1 MAEPG
6 LAITSHEHC
15 KSWPAA
21 PATPGE
27 GNGSVA
33 YRVAWDE
40 HPMRHGP
47 KLRSGAMLMF
57 GTGCEVLLPFVRSVA
72 LAHLISP
79 TQFGLATA
87 LAVAS
92 GFAELVTD
100 VGIHNA
106 AMRQGGKN
114 ENGPRALDTLHTI
127 LLVRC
132 GLLGLVLTAIGVP
145 LAHFFHAPEAAWS
158 FTLLGPLALLR
169 GFMHMEVK
177 EVMRDYV
184 YGPDAISVVVG
195 HVAWTVVTIGVAVV
209 ADDYRCML
217 YGLYA
222 QTLFQIVATHLVSKT
237 RFRLGWS
244 REIARETLIYGAPMM
259 PNGVALAVSGM
270 GDRFLIGSFLGLN
283 ALALYNVAAMAAF
296 MPRGVVLRLL
306 MAVAV
311 PTFINRGIE
320 RAAST
325 RSFDYWAI
333 LLTVLSAFYALSF
346 LCFGG
351 VLVELVFGR
360 QYALGQSL
368 VSALALSVYLKFL
381 LSLPAPPALAFGQ
394 TRLILL
400 SSVLAAC
407 ALAGG
412 ALAVFLTEHTLSHFI
427 LGVVAGEFL
436 AVIWIVARSLK
447 LYAFATSLTWMA
459 VLLPIGVLAGA
470 HYATAAIATNDV
482 IMRIE
487 IFVILGAVL
496 GLGYA
501 LILVMN
507 KLPIIPALLR
517 RRLSKPA

>member
-15 KSWPAA
+15 KSRPAA

-33 YRVAWDE
+33 YRVAWGE
-40 HPMRHGP
+40 PPMRHGP

-114 ENGPRALDTLHTI
+114 ENGPARSTRYIQFCSCAVVCSVSFLP
-127 LLVRC
+127 RS
-132 GLLGLVLTAIGVP
+132 AFRSR
-145 LAHFFHAPEAAWS
+145 HFFHAPEAAWS

-311 PTFINRGIE
+311 PAFINRGIE

-436 AVIWIVARSLK
+436 AVTWIVVRSLK

-470 HYATAAIATNDV
+470 HYATAAVATNNV

-501 LILVMN
+501 LILVMH
-507 KLPIIPALLR
+507 KLRIIPGLLR